1 MDFVAKE
8 TEVIGQEKLLV
19 ELALELICQGGG
31 EISVTGGFAEGERQ
45 RSVWNVWTVD
55 WSYLEAE
62 DGRWILKFPLVVF
75 FVILGNADTYLN
87 SVLSD

>member
-1 MDFVAKE
+1 MPFLSIILLISTLKLLEFLFRNRFCKMDFVAKE

-45 RSVWNVWTVD
+45 RSVWNV
-55 WSYLEAE
+55 
-62 DGRWILKFPLVVF
+62 
-75 FVILGNADTYLN
+75 
-87 SVLSD
+87 